1 MWTIGNI
8 VYVEMKIL
16 KRVALFT
23 ITIGISVI
31 VQVQS
36 IYAGQRENYEIGRS
50 NAEKIVI
57 YPVPPQ
63 ILYSMHNDDF
73 TVQVRSAGEKEWLDL
88 YEYKVPVDMD
98 TKSEASMVQFD
109 FEGKAEIRVKVNNGM
124 IQDVK
129 IRPFNK
135 NIHHSV
141 EGSIIYF
148 SLDKPEKLSLEVNGD
163 RLRNLH
169 IFANPLE
176 TDTPDPDDPDV
187 IYFGPG
193 VHKPHDQ
200 PGDSFNIPSGKTV
213 YLAPGAVVQGK
224 FVCNKAENIRFTG
237 RGMLLNPQRGFE
249 ITFSKNIAI
258 DGITVINP
266 GHYTVYGGQSSGL
279 KINNLKSF
287 STKGWSDGIDLMSCS
302 DVMINDIFMRN
313 SDDCIAIYAHRWN
326 FYGDVEDITVQNA
339 ILWADI
345 AHPINIG
352 GHGDY
357 KRKPGDTLRNLTFRN
372 IDILEHDEDDRDYQG
387 CMTIDVGDRNFVS
400 NVLFEDIRVE
410 NIQEGRLFT
419 VKVRFNEKYDHEPGR
434 GIENVTFRN
443 IYYKGPEPNPSVI
456 AGYSEENYVRNVSF
470 ENIFINNEK
479 VKSFEDGNMQ
489 IGKYTEEIK
498 IR

>member
-1 MWTIGNI
+1 MKRSTVLLTI
-8 VYVEMKIL
+8 IL
-16 KRVALFT
+16 LFPLFLVA
-23 ITIGISVI
+23 
-31 VQVQS
+31 Q
-36 IYAGQRENYEIGRS
+36 
-50 NAEKIVI
+50 KIVT
-57 YPVPPQ
+57 YPVPQQ

-73 TVQVRSAGEKEWLDL
+73 TVQVRSSGEKEWLDL
-88 YEYKVPVDMD
+88 YEYKVAVDMD

-109 FEGKAEIRVKVNNGM
+109 FEGKVEMRVKVNNGM
-124 IQDVK
+124 IHDVK
-129 IRPFNK
+129 IRPFNQEIEHTIDR
-135 NIHHSV
+135 NN
-141 EGSIIYF
+141 IYF
-148 SLDKPEKLSLEVNGD
+148 SLDQPAKLSLEVNGD

-169 IFANPLE
+169 IFTNPLE
-176 TDTPDPDDPDV
+176 TNIPDTDDPDV

-193 VHKPHDQ
+193 MHRPHDQ
-200 PGDSFNIPSGKTV
+200 PGNSFNIPSGKTV

-249 ITFSKNIAI
+249 ITFSKNIEI

-266 GHYTVYGGQSSGL
+266 DHYTVYGGQSSGL

-302 DVMINDIFMRN
+302 DVIINDIFMRN
-313 SDDCIAIYAHRWN
+313 SDDCVAIYGHRWN
-326 FYGDVEDITVQNA
+326 FYGNVENITVQSA

-357 KRKPGDTLRNLTFRN
+357 NRIPGDTFRNLTFRN

-387 CMTIDVGDRNFVS
+387 CMTIDAGDRNFVN

-419 VKVRFNEKYDHEPGR
+419 VKVRFNEKYDHAPGL

-443 IYYKGPEPNPSVI
+443 IYYNGPEPNPSVI
-456 AGYSEENYVRNVSF
+456 TGYSEGKSVRNISF
-470 ENIFINNEK
+470 ENILINNEK
-479 VKSFEDGNMQ
+479 MKSLEDANIEVGP
-489 IGKYTEEIK
+489 YTDGITIK
-498 IR
+498 